1 MNMSPEMKRK
11 KLEELSSY
19 SDFNKAQENA
29 FLYLGD
35 FGYLFMSPRDD
46 KKYRV
51 FNPLSKAWV
60 DFGAM
65 GYEDYT
71 KHQDEARRNNYLK
84 RATAIRGDW
93 WKDKY
98 SPNNLA
104 IHILWQ

>member
-1 MNMSPEMKRK
+1 MSPEMRRK
-11 KLEELSSY
+11 KLQEISSY
-19 SDFNKAQENA
+19 SDFTKAQANA
-29 FLYLGD
+29 FRYLGD
-35 FGYLFMSPRDD
+35 FGHLFPSPRDD
-46 KKYRV
+46 KKFRV
-51 FNPLSKAWV
+51 LNPVTREWV

-65 GYEDYT
+65 GFSDYT

-93 WKDKY
+93 WKDQY